1 MSYCY
6 FHVVWR
12 RSDLTR
18 IVPDYYVQAV
28 VAVVSCGISFWSV
41 FYQSYSVSDLS
52 IRPQVAEVEDVAEG
66 DVAEGDVVEEVRIAL
81 STCHALKCS
90 NGLTGATPG
99 PNRMRRLIGHY

>member
-1 MSYCY
+1 MFYCY
-6 FHVVWR
+6 FHLVWR
-12 RSDLTR
+12 GSDLTR

-28 VAVVSCGISFWSV
+28 VAVVSCGISFWSL

-66 DVAEGDVVEEVRIAL
+66 GAVEEVRRAL

-90 NGLTGATPG
+90 NGLTGAAPG
-99 PNRMRRLIGHY
+99 PIRMRRWLIGHY